1 MGTNNLGL
9 IADIGATNA
18 RFALADP
25 GGIYE
30 EQILKCDD
38 YPGILEAAQ
47 AYLENVTPEK
57 RPKGASVAIAGPVNG
72 DKFDMTNHTWS
83 FSVEETRKALGFD
96 TFHLINDF
104 EAIAMAVPHIEDK
117 YLHKIGKGEAQKGR
131 AIAVIGPGT
140 GLGVAS
146 LFQDKQGNY
155 IPNTCEGGHITMPAK
170 TQREFDLF
178 RTLRYKYS
186 HVSAERVCSGKGLLN
201 IYNAIRILD
210 GHENLPDRTP
220 EEISNDGISGACP
233 VCKEALD
240 KMITFLG
247 SVTGNLALSLGSFG
261 GIYIAGG
268 IPAKLGDYFY
278 NSHFYDEFLAKGRF
292 SEYLSPMPVYVIEH
306 PVTAFVG
313 LQADLFKKP

>member
-1 MGTNNLGL
+1 MSEIGL

-25 GGIYE
+25 NGIYDE
-30 EQILKCDD
+30 KVLKCED

-47 AYLENVTPEK
+47 AYLDQVKPED
-57 RPKGASVAIAGPVNG
+57 RPKGASVAIAGPVAG
-72 DKFDMTNHTWS
+72 DRFDMTNHNWS
-83 FSVEETRKALGFD
+83 FSIEETRKALGLD
-96 TFHLINDF
+96 TFHLFNDF
-104 EAIAMAVPHIEDK
+104 QAIALGVPHVEEK
-117 YLHKIGKGEAQKGR
+117 YLRKIGSGQAQEGK

-146 LFQDKQGNY
+146 LFQHEGKY
-155 IPNTCEGGHITMPAK
+155 IPNACEGGHVTMAAK

-186 HVSAERVCSGKGLLN
+186 HVSAERVCSGKGLVN

-210 GHENLPDRTP
+210 GHEELPDRTP
-220 EEISNDGISGACP
+220 EEISKAAIEDACP

-247 SVTGNLALSLGSFG
+247 SVAGNLALSLGSFG

-268 IPAKLGDYFY
+268 IPAKLGEYFY
-278 NSHFYDEFLAKGRF
+278 ESHFYDEFLAKGRF
-292 SEYLSPMPVYVIEH
+292 DKYLQKMPIYVIEH
-306 PVTAFVG
+306 PFIAFVG
-313 LQADLFKKP
+313 LQADLFKD